1 MRVRASVSDEQS
13 TIRATAKF
21 WKLRPLETYDECQV
35 SREKGIIVRGSAF
48 VSLQIFISCNS
59 TLGAVTQGTLPPP
72 YRRMNGILL
81 PKFRPVVH
89 ARGGALVRRGL
100 GLGLGISFPS
110 YSFQAPLATLLSSL
124 GQTWPWVMSRLI
136 NLVIQL

>member
-1 MRVRASVSDEQS
+1 MRVRASASDEQS

-59 TLGAVTQGTLPPP
+59 ILGAVTQGTLPPP
-72 YRRMNGILL
+72 VSTYEWN
-81 PKFRPVVH
+81 P
-89 ARGGALVRRGL
+89 
-100 GLGLGISFPS
+100 PS
-110 YSFQAPLATLLSSL
+110 EVPTCRAC
-124 GQTWPWVMSRLI
+124 
-136 NLVIQL
+136 